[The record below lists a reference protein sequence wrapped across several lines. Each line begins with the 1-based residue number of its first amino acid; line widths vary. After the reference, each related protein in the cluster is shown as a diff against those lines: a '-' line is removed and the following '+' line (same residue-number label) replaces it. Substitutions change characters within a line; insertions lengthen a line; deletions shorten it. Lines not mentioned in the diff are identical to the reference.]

1 MHREVLSLK
10 CMRKTGWRFVGFGF
24 GSFVKTSFAE
34 DEVRNPR
41 PGLNSRI
48 IESIGEGNSV
58 IATCAEVR
66 DANTR
71 GDLEQGILDIS
82 WKNGPLTAAQVD
94 LVRVLLGRAYQE
106 LFAGYHF
113 SRILTE
119 LVDELDIWHV
129 RGQKSF
135 RVISQFED
143 FRRAHPATAWN
154 PDRQL
159 MEATLDTMR
168 VDPDSVG
175 GTVSASCCSSVCIH
189 AERAGV
195 AGTGAGRGGR
205 CFDSEVAVCDL
216 ARDQAPLVEH
226 LRTCIFAE
234 TGLVSFRWRPNQRY
248 PKAPT
253 HPDLCQKSSGG
264 VAALRPEAPE
274 RAELGCL
281 TPTLRHRSTPAFQ
294 KSEVLPSLRVAR

>member
-1 MHREVLSLK
+1 MSHASRSAVVEMYEKNRVEI
-10 CMRKTGWRFVGFGF
+10 VGFGF

-175 GTVSASCCSSVCIH
+175 RDCFSIMLQLSLHSSRESRSCWNW
-189 AERAGV
+189 RWK
-195 AGTGAGRGGR
+195 GRTM
-205 CFDSEVAVCDL
+205 
-216 ARDQAPLVEH
+216 
-226 LRTCIFAE
+226 LR
-234 TGLVSFRWRPNQRY
+234 
-248 PKAPT
+248 
-253 HPDLCQKSSGG
+253 
-264 VAALRPEAPE
+264 
-274 RAELGCL
+274 
-281 TPTLRHRSTPAFQ
+281 
-294 KSEVLPSLRVAR
+294 